1 MHQTLG
7 RSMSF
12 NVEQMTA
19 LFTRSDG
26 TYLCARWGRPI
37 AAVIFGLEE
46 SSLGLF
52 KGAIESIV
60 HLAGHEMAEI
70 DPEFSLPRGESGHQ
84 RRLARA
90 SSIKV
95 RFRLLRDIRLE

>member
-37 AAVIFGLEE
+37 AAVIFVIGQY
-46 SSLGLF
+46 LGTVRLPNHAVDNF
-52 KGAIESIV
+52 TAQ
-60 HLAGHEMAEI
+60 
-70 DPEFSLPRGESGHQ
+70 FSN
-84 RRLARA
+84 
-90 SSIKV
+90 
-95 RFRLLRDIRLE
+95 